1 MSREILKAVRE
12 ASISIATCLDEPNEV
27 SKKDLEHLQNQITKI
42 ENYLTPFYLEELE
55 EIKLEDNKSVKPKN
69 NLDVAMLLT
78 DAILNEFE
86 KNGKCNIPLDKSK
99 DSKPYSWDLQDAIQT
114 ELEKIAEGDNIN
126 DNTKSIG
133 E

>member
-86 KNGKCNIPLDKSK
+86 KNGKLDVPLDEHK
-99 DSKPYSWDLQDAIQT
+99 YSFDLQDVIQNQ
-114 ELEKIAEGDNIN
+114 LEKI
-126 DNTKSIG
+126 KG